1 MKIVFFGSDSF
12 SLPFLEYLYEKNFE
26 ISLVITT
33 PDKPKGRGLKLEE
46 TPTKSFAKRFN
57 LNFIEVDK
65 FKNFIEKIENV
76 KGEIGVVV
84 SFGKIIPES
93 VLSIFPK
100 GVINVHPS
108 LLPKYRGPNP
118 IRWQILNGERES
130 GITIIK
136 LTKEVDAGPILIQKK
151 IEIDENDNYT
161 KLSKKLID
169 CGKEILIEAIELIK
183 LGKDRFF
190 EQIGVATYAPKF
202 EDDFE
207 KIDFNLNG
215 DYLRRKILSLSLEP
229 GAYAFFREKRIKIL
243 DATILKES
251 YKGEAGEIVFV
262 EKNSFGIKTLD
273 YILIPK
279 LVKVEGKKEM
289 GVKEFIN
296 GYKPQ
301 LKEKFY

>member
-12 SLPFLEYLYEKNFE
+12 SLPFLEHLYEKNFE

-46 TPTKSFAKRFN
+46 TPTKTFAKRFN

-65 FKNFIEKIENV
+65 FKNFIEKIENS
-76 KGEIGVVV
+76 KGDIGVVV
-84 SFGKIIPES
+84 SFGKIIPEN

-136 LTKEVDAGPILIQKK
+136 LTKEIDAGPILIQKK

-161 KLSKKLID
+161 KLFKKLID

-183 LGKDRFF
+183 LGKERFF
-190 EQIGVATYAPKF
+190 EQSGVATYAPKF

-243 DATILKES
+243 DASILKES

-262 EKNSFGIKTLD
+262 DKNSFGIKTLD

-289 GVKEFIN
+289 SVKEFIN

>member
-65 FKNFIEKIENV
+65 FKNFIEKIENS
-76 KGEIGVVV
+76 KGDIGVVV

-93 VLSIFPK
+93 ILSIFPK

>member
-65 FKNFIEKIENV
+65 FKNFIEKIENS
-76 KGEIGVVV
+76 KGDIGVVV

>member
-84 SFGKIIPES
+84 SFGKIIPEN

>member
-65 FKNFIEKIENV
+65 FKNFIEKIENS
-76 KGEIGVVV
+76 KGDIGVVV
-84 SFGKIIPES
+84 SFGKIIPEN

>member
-65 FKNFIEKIENV
+65 FKNFIEKIENS
-76 KGEIGVVV
+76 KGDIGVVV

-243 DATILKES
+243 DVTILKES

>member
-12 SLPFLEYLYEKNFE
+12 SLPFLEHLYEKNFE

-46 TPTKSFAKRFN
+46 TPTKTFAKRFN

-65 FKNFIEKIENV
+65 FKNFIEKIENS
-76 KGEIGVVV
+76 KGDIGVVV
-84 SFGKIIPES
+84 SFGKIIPEN

-161 KLSKKLID
+161 KLFKKLID

-183 LGKDRFF
+183 LGKERFF
-190 EQIGVATYAPKF
+190 EQSGVATYAPKF

-243 DATILKES
+243 DASILKES

-262 EKNSFGIKTLD
+262 DKNSFGIKTLD

-289 GVKEFIN
+289 SVKEFIN